1 MAITSDAVQ
10 LAASN
15 PASVPTAMPPPLASA
30 TCGSYGDNTIGEQ
43 LATWA
48 RTPIGLA
55 FLLTAGTL
63 LGFVL
68 MKLLALLGWA
78 MDWAWLRDN
87 PILRSG
93 SDNCPNPA
101 ACVLGGG
108 FAGGGTG
115 GGHWGRGGKGP
126 RGTGGKLPGGSGT
139 GGKGPGGG
147 GGPSGGSGGGKPS
160 DPPTGPD
167 PNWQPRDPG
176 TDPVTGQ
183 PDLLQGPKA
192 VVDMGNG
199 NYEVENRPYGPISGP
214 GWHDGGPEDAPAEPQ
229 PDPKNP
235 QGALA
240 GMSGYGPPPPNDPF
254 NNQGL
259 TPTPP
264 PPPPPIT
271 GEQMLNLLR
280 GGH

>member
-1 MAITSDAVQ
+1 MAITSDPLQ

-15 PASVPTAMPPPLASA
+15 PASVPTVMPPRFASA
-30 TCGSYGDNTIGEQ
+30 TCGSYGENTIGEQ

-55 FLLTAGTL
+55 FLLTAATL

-93 SDNCPNPA
+93 SDNCTNQA
-101 ACVLGGG
+101 ACVIAAGG
-108 FAGGGTG
+108 AGGGSG
-115 GGHWGRGGKGP
+115 GPHWGRGGKGP
-126 RGTGGKLPGGSGT
+126 RGTGGKVPSGGGT

-147 GGPSGGSGGGKPS
+147 GGPSGGGGTGGKPGG
-160 DPPTGPD
+160 PPTGPD
-167 PNWQPRDPG
+167 PNWTPRDPG

-183 PDLLQGPKA
+183 PDLTQP
-192 VVDMGNG
+192 GNPDPWAL
-199 NYEVENRPYGPISGP
+199 NEDNPNLNRPYGPMYEGGGWSGV
-214 GWHDGGPEDAPAEPQ
+214 
-229 PDPKNP
+229 PDPVADPNNP

-240 GMSGYGPPPPNDPF
+240 GMSGYGAPPPNDPF

-259 TPTPP
+259 TPSPP
-264 PPPPPIT
+264 PPPPPLTADQI
-271 GEQMLNLLR
+271 MNLLR